1 VLKYLLDISELH
13 NQQNLTVNT
22 YDVLHILRHP
32 CVGIEM
38 GGGEQNVLI
47 KQRKL
52 QRRHCYH
59 QNIILGVNKESK
71 NHNERYSAEVVI
83 SSGGSERLH

>member
-1 VLKYLLDISELH
+1 MCPLTKIRFTSKHILYSWQQANYQNTYYKLVLKYLLDISELH

-38 GGGEQNVLI
+38 GGGERNV
-47 KQRKL
+47 
-52 QRRHCYH
+52 
-59 QNIILGVNKESK
+59 
-71 NHNERYSAEVVI
+71 
-83 SSGGSERLH
+83 